1 MRLLAG
7 PPCAAQRAGL
17 YREPMAQRSGCRA
30 DGVVLMVKRGR
41 APGALVCSLLAGALL
56 AVVAGPA
63 AALDVAADKAAID
76 AAFAAD
82 WPQLE
87 ALYKD
92 IHSHPEIAFQ
102 ETRTA
107 ALLAARMRALGFE
120 VTEHVGKT
128 GIVAIYHNGPGPIV
142 MVRTELDALPVEEK
156 TGLPWASTQKQVY
169 EGHETFVDHACGHDI
184 HMTAWVG
191 AAEALLS
198 MKSRWHGTLMFIG
211 QPAEEAIGGARAM
224 LADGL
229 FTRFPKP
236 AVGFAQH
243 VENGSYGTIGYKA
256 GTYSSNAD
264 SFTIRFNGRGG
275 HGSMP
280 SNTIDPIVEAAR
292 FIIDVQTVISRE
304 KDAQQF
310 GVITVG
316 AIEAG
321 SAGNI
326 IPDHAILR
334 GTIRSYD
341 PDVRTRLKAG
351 LVRTADAEATM
362 SGAPPAQVD
371 FTEGATA
378 VVNDDALV
386 ARTAPVFEA
395 AFGDKA
401 ELGKQPGAASED
413 YSEFVL
419 AGLPSFY
426 WSLGGYDPA
435 KVEEAR
441 RTGVP
446 LPSNHSPY
454 FAPVAEPAVKTGVEA
469 MTLAVIA
476 YLST

>member
-1 MRLLAG
+1 MVAG
-7 PPCAAQRAGL
+7 
-17 YREPMAQRSGCRA
+17 
-30 DGVVLMVKRGR
+30 
-41 APGALVCSLLAGALL
+41 GA
-56 AVVAGPA
+56 AGPA
-63 AALDVAADKAAID
+63 AALDVPAAKAAVD
-76 AAFAAD
+76 REFSSD
-82 WPQLE
+82 WPHLE

-102 ETRTA
+102 ENRTA
-107 ALLAARMRALGFE
+107 ALLAGEMRALGFQ

-128 GIVAIYHNGPGPIV
+128 GIVAIYHNGPGPVV

-156 TGLPWASTQKQVY
+156 TGLAWASTAKQVY

-191 AAEALLS
+191 TAKALLS
-198 MKSRWHGTLMFIG
+198 MKDRWHGALMFIG
-211 QPAEEAIGGARAM
+211 QPAEEAIGGAKAM
-224 LADGL
+224 LDDGL
-229 FTRFPKP
+229 FTRFPRP

-243 VENGSYGTIGYKA
+243 VENGPYGTVIYKP
-256 GTYSSNAD
+256 GTYDSNAD
-264 SFTIRFNGRGG
+264 SFVITFKGRGG

-280 SNTIDPIVEAAR
+280 SMTIDPIVEAAR
-292 FIIDVQTVISRE
+292 FVVDVQSVISRE

-326 IPDHAILR
+326 IPDHAVLR

-341 PDVRTRLKAG
+341 AEVRTRLKAG
-351 LVRTADAEATM
+351 LVRTATAEAQM
-362 SGAPPAQVD
+362 SGAPAPVVD

-378 VVNDDALV
+378 VVNDEALV
-386 ARTAPVFEA
+386 ARTEPVFKA

-401 ELGKQPGAASED
+401 ILAKLPGAASED

-446 LPSNHSPY
+446 LPVNHSPY

-469 MTLAVIA
+469 MTLAVMN
-476 YLST
+476 YLQG